1 MEYEFGTL
9 LSGDGEIYSL
19 VDIEK
24 CIDKILETLKNEL
37 PAEAHTYEVYNHCL
51 IKAEERIKTKRFSEL

>member
-19 VDIEK
+19 SDIEK
-24 CIDKILETLKNEL
+24 CIDKILETLKKEL
-37 PAEAHTYEVYNHCL
+37 PEEAHTYEVYNHCL
-51 IKAEERIKTKRFSEL
+51 MKAEERIKTKKFSEL